1 MSKNAKFDLGKLK
14 TKWQAFVWFL
24 HYHFGKIVI
33 LLIIGVVAFSATRLT
48 ITKDKIVLEKEAAD
62 VDIIGQVKK

>member
-1 MSKNAKFDLGKLK
+1 MPKKTKLDLGKLK
-14 TKWQAFVWFL
+14 TKWQAILWFF
-24 HYHFGKIVI
+24 HYHFWRAAA
-33 LLIIGVVAFSATRLT
+33 LLIIGAIAFSATTLT